1 MRISVVMS
9 TYDHPRWLEKVLWGF
24 SVQTHRDFEVVVADD
39 GSGPETAE
47 VVARARAETDVEIRH
62 VWHED
67 NGFRKCTILNK
78 AITAAGGDYLV
89 FTDADCIPAPD
100 FLAWHARLAEPRRF
114 LSGGY
119 VKLPMELSRAIT
131 RDDIVRGRATDAGWL
146 VRNGM
151 PRSRRLLKLT
161 RSATLGAALDAL
173 SPTRASWNGHNASTW
188 REHIV
193 ATNGFDERM
202 RYGGQDR
209 EFGERLEN
217 MGIRGK
223 RIRHRAACVHLEHA
237 RGYARPESIARNKEI
252 RAHTRSARVERTP
265 YGIVWEE
272 GERPAE
278 LR

>member
-1 MRISVVMS
+1 MEISVVMS
-9 TYDHPRWLEKVLWGF
+9 TYEHPRWLEKVLWGF
-24 SVQTHRDFEVVVADD
+24 SVQTHGGFEVVVADD
-39 GSGPETAE
+39 GSGPETRQ
-47 VVARARAETDVEIRH
+47 VVDRVRRETKLEIRH

-78 AITAAGGDYLV
+78 GVGASAGDYLV

-100 FLAWHARLAEPRRF
+100 FLEWHARLAEPERF

-119 VKLPMELSRAIT
+119 VKLPMSLSRAIT
-131 RDDIVRGRATDAGWL
+131 RDDILSGRATDAGWL

-161 RSATLGAALDAL
+161 RSELAGLLLDAL

-188 REHIV
+188 KKHII

-223 RIRHRAACVHLEHA
+223 RIRHRAACVHLDHA
-237 RGYARPESIARNKEI
+237 RGYARPESIARNREI
-252 RAHTRSARVERTP
+252 RAHTRSAGVERTP

-272 GERPAE
+272 GKRPDE